1 MKDLDRELQ
10 NEEKFIIPLLEVVKD
25 KRGMKHALKFSREY
39 ILNFLIE
46 RGVLSETREKL
57 IQELRNNTNYEPR
70 EIMELINSYFKWK
83 EALPEFSLRI
93 NQRLDEASERYG
105 THFEKVGKKV
115 LGIIQRDNQ
124 NLVVDVSGI
133 NEMVL
138 AELNNQGITWKNN
151 EISTPEMRWVV
162 ENTKHRMGVS
172 L

>member
-1 MKDLDRELQ
+1 MKNLEKELES
-10 NEEKFIIPLLEVVKD
+10 EEKFIIPLLEVVKD
-25 KRGMKHALKFSREY
+25 KRGMKHALKYSQEY

-46 RGVLSETREKL
+46 RGVLSESREKL

-70 EIMELINSYFKWK
+70 EIMELINSYFKWR

-105 THFEKVGKKV
+105 TEFQKVGKKV
-115 LGIIQRDNQ
+115 LGIIKRDNQ

-138 AELNNQGITWKNN
+138 AEVNNQGITWKNN
-151 EISTPEMRWVV
+151 QISTPEMRWVV

>member
-1 MKDLDRELQ
+1 MKNLDKELES
-10 NEEKFIIPLLEVVKD
+10 EEKFIIPLLEVVKD
-25 KRGMKHALKFSREY
+25 KRGMKHALKYSQEY

-46 RGVLSETREKL
+46 RGVLSESREKL

-105 THFEKVGKKV
+105 TEFQKVGKKV
-115 LGIIQRDNQ
+115 LGVIKRDNQ

-138 AELNNQGITWKNN
+138 AEVNNQGITWKNN
-151 EISTPEMRWVV
+151 QISTPEMRWVV

>member
-1 MKDLDRELQ
+1 MKNLDKELQ
-10 NEEKFIIPLLEVVKD
+10 SEEKFIIPLLEVVKD
-25 KRGMKHALKFSREY
+25 KRGMKHALKYSQEY

-46 RGVLSETREKL
+46 RGVLSESREKL

-70 EIMELINSYFKWK
+70 EIMELINSYFKWR

-105 THFEKVGKKV
+105 TEFQKVGKKV
-115 LGIIQRDNQ
+115 LGIIKRDNQ

-138 AELNNQGITWKNN
+138 AEVNNQGITWKNN
-151 EISTPEMRWVV
+151 QISTPEMRWVV

>member
-1 MKDLDRELQ
+1 MKNLDKELES
-10 NEEKFIIPLLEVVKD
+10 EEKFIIPLLEVVKD
-25 KRGMKHALKFSREY
+25 KRGMKHALKYSQEY

-105 THFEKVGKKV
+105 TEFQKVGKKV
-115 LGIIQRDNQ
+115 LGIIKRDNQ

-138 AELNNQGITWKNN
+138 AEVNNQGITWKNN
-151 EISTPEMRWVV
+151 QISTPEMRWVV

>member
-1 MKDLDRELQ
+1 MKNLDKELQ
-10 NEEKFIIPLLEVVKD
+10 SEEKFIIPLLEVVKD
-25 KRGMKHALKFSREY
+25 KRGMKHALKYSQEY

-46 RGVLSETREKL
+46 RGVLSESREKL

-138 AELNNQGITWKNN
+138 AEVNNQGITWKNN